1 MVEELSD
8 TYIHCPNNSNRR
20 SPLNTSPFV
29 ACLERELE
37 KRKKNVFSE
46 NPFLYKRNEW
56 IDVRCSISST
66 NSHSLLTFPTDSL
79 PLLYCFFFQSFFFKL
94 FQRVNKRKGGGRR
107 GSRDKQ
113 KHKKHHYYNN
123 KPSSSSNTEN
133 DNDVD
138 EDEELYKT
146 TIRPLDGFLEKRTL
160 LHPILHPSS
169 SSDSSNG
176 EQGDQFIEST
186 DYYLRPSVQS
196 YNRQSQYHKS
206 PSSSSS
212 STITAADAHFAKA
225 LRMLSSPFDKL
236 VNGGNAVP
244 YDVYDGSYGQSVEG
258 VSYGRGEG
266 FVKVEV
272 VEQRG
277 GSGSAGRRYVGSR
290 RRKRRRGGKRK
301 NQRGGQK
308 KKQKRDEDDNS
319 NENHQGG
326 VEEEEE
332 DDASPIIHVWDMTR
346 DYVLDAIDWLFE
358 IMGVE
363 LDDDEVAAAEMEHDY
378 DNDNDGSV
386 GNTIH
391 RMLLLSRRKKNEE
404 DVYSWHDTRV
414 GRQLVW
420 LYSKVVGSL
429 WAREASS
436 SSSMNYVDSSSSS
449 SSSTPTSSTS
459 SGSETTTTSSS
470 SSLFLSKEDEL
481 AREGLYHLEKAAD
494 LGHAEAQRMLANSL
508 ASGILPI
515 SDHGLIRRI
524 VAWQYAQQQNQDG
537 SSTGGGRKNWTEIL
551 HQSSVHVPDDF
562 SSGGEQLA
570 RAIMLWHISAM
581 DGNIESAMALGYR
594 HLYSATGGVSTS
606 LTDVIE
612 GRIASRYSPST
623 GKGRDQHG
631 SNPTSHYGVLGTC
644 ETALAYYEAAGNGI
658 MDTLE
663 EGPTKGKINPPLDE
677 HRLAEIYMHGGA
689 SVSLQGHNKPDEIEE
704 ALQYYRMLASR
715 NHSPEP
721 DLGAALTI
729 ANFYYLG
736 LRGVKQQLRLALKY
750 YEICGDYNHWEG
762 GGQAGLMHFWGIG
775 MSPEERDLHKA
786 YLFFRKGTPGGLEG
800 CTDRARRRKK
810 ALNNKTDNSG
820 EEISLCDKHSINGMG
835 LMNMFG
841 VEGLVERNVA
851 MARSWWE
858 LCKDMGDSDCQY
870 NYGMLRL
877 GWMVT
882 ELKDLK
888 TVERFAKDAKEPKS
902 EEVLLGNVKTGEE
915 TNYMTYRKA
924 EVDADLSTYT
934 GPSATDYNVA
944 LQEFSRAAAKG
955 HLQAKHK
962 LAMLY
967 STGIEVPKKDG
978 KTSIAVTQSCTN
990 ALRYY
995 KSIADGGET
1004 ISRRNRAAWKQY
1016 NAGDYES
1023 SLRNYLAAAE
1033 TGSET
1038 GQVNAAFLLEQGHC
1052 LGMARDSCTRASVR
1066 LWRAA
1071 ARQGNL
1077 EACLR
1082 VGDYYYYGRMKTS
1095 RDGQIT
1101 QPVVLEDGKS
1111 KFLHENEEL
1120 EGKAFYFVPGP
1131 YRWARYI
1138 LYPEELFQLTKK
1150 SLAEYLDAH
1159 HDASE
1164 NEDEDGSGTQTCS
1177 IDDEALGTC
1186 QAAGGDADEDDV
1198 EVEDHMAIAAQYY
1211 RKAAEEHKS
1220 ARANFNLGFMHEW
1233 GLGLTQDFPLAKRHY
1248 DLAGEEASIASSIA
1262 LWAMSAHQRM
1272 VKFTMMLDDYY
1283 GTE

>member
-1 MVEELSD
+1 
-8 TYIHCPNNSNRR
+8 
-20 SPLNTSPFV
+20 
-29 ACLERELE
+29 
-37 KRKKNVFSE
+37 
-46 NPFLYKRNEW
+46 
-56 IDVRCSISST
+56 
-66 NSHSLLTFPTDSL
+66 
-79 PLLYCFFFQSFFFKL
+79 
-94 FQRVNKRKGGGRR
+94 
-107 GSRDKQ
+107 
-113 KHKKHHYYNN
+113 
-123 KPSSSSNTEN
+123 
-133 DNDVD
+133 
-138 EDEELYKT
+138 
-146 TIRPLDGFLEKRTL
+146 
-160 LHPILHPSS
+160 
-169 SSDSSNG
+169 
-176 EQGDQFIEST
+176 
-186 DYYLRPSVQS
+186 
-196 YNRQSQYHKS
+196 
-206 PSSSSS
+206 
-212 STITAADAHFAKA
+212 
-225 LRMLSSPFDKL
+225 MLSSPFDQL
-236 VNGGNAVP
+236 RNGGNAIP
-244 YDVYDGSYGQSVEG
+244 QEVYGGEYHGQRVEG
-258 VSYGRGEG
+258 VRFGRGEG
-266 FVKVEV
+266 FVKL
-272 VEQRG
+272 EQERRRRRS
-277 GSGSAGRRYVGSR
+277 GSGGVLMK
-290 RRKRRRGGKRK
+290 KRRRRR
-301 NQRGGQK
+301 QRGQLK
-308 KKQKRDEDDNS
+308 K
-319 NENHQGG
+319 ENTQHAVV
-326 VEEEEE
+326 VEEVE
-332 DDASPIIHVWDMTR
+332 DNTPIMHVVWEMTC
-346 DYVLDAIDWLFE
+346 DYILDTIDWLFE

-363 LDDDEVAAAEMEHDY
+363 LDDDDEVATAAAENDS
-378 DNDNDGSV
+378 DNIDDHGNNNAI
-386 GNTIH
+386 NTIIS
-391 RMLLLSRRKKNEE
+391 SRRKKNEE
-404 DVYSWHDTRV
+404 DIYSWRDTRV

-420 LYSKVVGSL
+420 MYSKVVGSL
-429 WAREASS
+429 WARESASASS
-436 SSSMNYVDSSSSS
+436 MSSSMSSPSSRPTLS
-449 SSSTPTSSTS
+449 TSSGA
-459 SGSETTTTSSS
+459 SGSETTSSTF
-470 SSLFLSKEDEL
+470 FLSKEDEL

-524 VAWQYAQQQNQDG
+524 AAWQYAQQHDG
-537 SSTGGGRKNWTEIL
+537 TAGDGGNWTEML
-551 HQSSVHVPDDF
+551 RQSSLQVPDDF

-570 RAIMLWHISAM
+570 RAIILWHISAM
-581 DGNIESAMALGYR
+581 DGNVESAMALGYR

-612 GRIASRYSPST
+612 GRIATRYHPAT

-644 ETALAYYEAAGNGI
+644 ETALAYYEAAANGI
-658 MDTLE
+658 MDALE
-663 EGPTKGKINPPLDE
+663 AGPTKGKINPPLDE

-721 DLGAALTI
+721 DLGAAFTI

-736 LRGVKQQLRLALKY
+736 LRGVKQQLGLALKY

-775 MSPEERDLHKA
+775 MSPEERDLRKA
-786 YLFFRKGTPGGLEG
+786 YKYFQKGTPGGFEG
-800 CTDRARRRKK
+800 CSNRAKRRKK
-810 ALNNKTDNSG
+810 ALNKKENSG
-820 EEISLCDKHSINGMG
+820 EEVSLCDKHSINGMG
-835 LMNMFG
+835 LMNLFG

-851 MARSWWE
+851 KARSWWE

-888 TVERFAKDAKEPKS
+888 SVERFAKDAKEPKS
-902 EEVLLGNVKTGEE
+902 EEVFLSNVKTGEDI
-915 TNYMTYRKA
+915 NYMTYRKA
-924 EVDADLSTYT
+924 TIEGDPDPYT
-934 GPSATDYNVA
+934 GPSPTDYNVA

-967 STGIEVPKKDG
+967 SSGVEVSKKEG
-978 KTSIAVTQSCTN
+978 KTSVAVTQSCTN

-1016 NAGDYES
+1016 NGGDYES
-1023 SLRNYLAAAE
+1023 SLRNYLATAE

-1052 LGMARDSCTRASVR
+1052 LGMTRDSCTRASVR

-1082 VGDYYYYGRMKTS
+1082 VGDYYYYGRMKKA
-1095 RDGQIT
+1095 RDSKHNP
-1101 QPVVLEDGKS
+1101 PVVVEDGNS
-1111 KFLHENEEL
+1111 KFLYEQEEL

-1138 LYPEELFQLTKK
+1138 LYPEELFQLVKK
-1150 SLAEYLDAH
+1150 WSAKFLEVHVH
-1159 HDASE
+1159 HDVSE
-1164 NEDEDGSGTQTCS
+1164 SKGEDDSGAQTCTV
-1177 IDDEALGTC
+1177 DEASGTC
-1186 QAAGGDADEDDV
+1186 QTAEEDVDE
-1198 EVEDHMAIAAQYY
+1198 EGIEDHMAIAAQYY

-1262 LWAMSAHQRM
+1262 LWAMSVHQRM
-1272 VKFTMMLDDYY
+1272 VKITMLLDSDY
-1283 GTE
+1283 GVE